1 MNSTFIWRKMS
12 GNAFLTND
20 EREPVN
26 RNRASADTGQRSAG
40 KEEDSRLPEDRR
52 RKMAF
57 QSVDEIDT
65 FSFDDCTV
73 NRLEIRENRI
83 SMELEALIVGVKNS
97 QNTHYVRSYAGTTD
111 VRLHG
116 AKLESAVREGFKMY
130 NADNV
135 LVKEEADEPL
145 SEAKL
150 KELQENLAGAWLFRM
165 DAHKEENGR
174 YSCEMEIEVPGEDQY
189 DILGSE
195 TYELSLSYDQAVF
208 TWERYRGR
216 VES

>member
-1 MNSTFIWRKMS
+1 
-12 GNAFLTND
+12 
-20 EREPVN
+20 
-26 RNRASADTGQRSAG
+26 
-40 KEEDSRLPEDRR
+40 
-52 RKMAF
+52 MAF

-73 NRLEIRENRI
+73 NRMEIRENRI

-116 AKLESAVREGFKMY
+116 ARLESAVREGFKMY

-135 LVKEEADEPL
+135 LVKEEDDVPL
-145 SEAKL
+145 SEAD
-150 KELQENLAGAWLFRM
+150 LQELLGNLAGAWLFRM
-165 DAHKEENGR
+165 DVRKEENGR

-195 TYELSLSYDQAVF
+195 TYELSLTYDQAVF

-216 VES
+216 VEG

>member
-1 MNSTFIWRKMS
+1 MNSTYIWRKMN

-83 SMELEALIVGVKNS
+83 SMDTREQRTYACMGQS
-97 QNTHYVRSYAGTTD
+97 WSPRSGKGLRCTT
-111 VRLHG
+111 RTT
-116 AKLESAVREGFKMY
+116 F
-130 NADNV
+130 
-135 LVKEEADEPL
+135 
-145 SEAKL
+145 
-150 KELQENLAGAWLFRM
+150 W
-165 DAHKEENGR
+165 
-174 YSCEMEIEVPGEDQY
+174 
-189 DILGSE
+189 
-195 TYELSLSYDQAVF
+195 
-208 TWERYRGR
+208 
-216 VES
+216 

>member
-1 MNSTFIWRKMS
+1 MNSTYIWRKMN

-145 SEAKL
+145 SEEKL
-150 KELQENLAGAWLFRM
+150 KELQENLAGA
-165 DAHKEENGR
+165 
-174 YSCEMEIEVPGEDQY
+174 
-189 DILGSE
+189 
-195 TYELSLSYDQAVF
+195 
-208 TWERYRGR
+208 
-216 VES
+216 